1 MKVSEILKSKSG
13 DVTTTSQGA
22 SLRTVAMKMK
32 LENIGALVVSDDGR
46 QVLGLVSERHIT
58 RALAEHGSGLLDLS
72 AADVMSK
79 GVPTCSP
86 DDTLRN
92 VMAVMTKG
100 RQRHLPVVDQGR
112 LCGIISIGDVVKYRL
127 EEMEV
132 EANVLHD
139 VSIAKY

>member
-1 MKVSEILKSKSG
+1 MKISEIMKSKSG
-13 DVTTTSQGA
+13 DVATTSRGA

-46 QVLGLVSERHIT
+46 QVLGLVSERHVT
-58 RALAEHGSGLLDLS
+58 RALAERGSGLLDLS
-72 AADVMSK
+72 AADVMSH

-86 DDTLRN
+86 DDTLRD
-92 VMAVMTKG
+92 VMSVMTKG
-100 RQRHLPVVDQGR
+100 RRRHLPVVDQGR

-127 EEMEV
+127 EEMEA